1 MDEIK
6 LFAILRSPA
15 PELTDA
21 DRTELRDRLATAA
34 TAESAASARSGGV
47 PSTRLRA
54 KIPSTADGPVVLRW
68 PRTRRRGLAV
78 AAVLAGAVAVVVA
91 MIALTTAWPASRP
104 SAASSPGHGTS
115 ATQRPSGAA
124 TPPIGPSPQTAS
136 AVLLLAAQV
145 AAQTPSAAPG
155 PGQFVYTD
163 QLVVG
168 QTVVT
173 CNGKHCHAVTSP
185 PFEQRFWMSVD
196 GEHDMYRLDRDL
208 HSNKWV
214 TNLAQTSSM
223 CDPGPNGKP
232 DHNLCEH
239 SYLPNLPKTVRG
251 MRSYLL
257 RAGPNGPAAFRIL
270 NGIGDNSWEPG
281 FLVPNSSYALMFR
294 AAAKVKGIYLVRH
307 AVNVAGQPGIAVAAC
322 VPTAI
327 GKGSMPG
334 FRGCPQRLELIFA
347 ASTYELIGEY
357 DVVPPGSSAV
367 AFLPDYAL
375 LHIAIVNKLG
385 ELPDVR
391 R

>member
-1 MDEIK
+1 VDEIR
-6 LFAILRSPA
+6 LFASLRPPA
-15 PELTDA
+15 SELTDA
-21 DRTELRDRLATAA
+21 DRAELRDRLARAA
-34 TAESAASARSGGV
+34 TAESAARGRSGV
-47 PSTRLRA
+47 PSARLRA
-54 KIPSTADGPVVLRW
+54 QVPSTAGGPGILRW
-68 PRTRRRGLAV
+68 PRTRRRGFAVTAALAGAIAV
-78 AAVLAGAVAVVVA
+78 VIAVLALA
-91 MIALTTAWPASRP
+91 TAWPASRP
-104 SAASSPGHGTS
+104 SVASSPGHGTS
-115 ATQRPSGAA
+115 ATPRASGAA
-124 TPPIGPSPQTAS
+124 TPPIGPSPHTAS

-145 AAQTPSAAPG
+145 AAKTPSLAPR

-173 CNGKHCHAVTSP
+173 CNGKKCHPVTSP

-214 TNLAQTSSM
+214 TDLARTTSM

-239 SYLPNLPKTVRG
+239 SYLPNLPKTVHG

-270 NGIGDNSWEPG
+270 NGIGDNSWESG

-294 AAAKVKGIYLVRH
+294 AAAQVKGIYLVRH
-307 AVNVAGQPGIAVAAC
+307 AVNVAGKPGIAVAAC
-322 VPTAI
+322 VPAAI

-334 FRGCPQRLELIFA
+334 FRGCPQRIELIFA

-357 DVVPPGSSAV
+357 DVVTRGSSAV

-375 LHIAIVNKLG
+375 LQIAIVNKLG
-385 ELPDVR
+385 ELP
-391 R
+391 

>member
-1 MDEIK
+1 VDEIT
-6 LFAILRSPA
+6 LFAILRTPA

-21 DRTELRDRLATAA
+21 DRAELRNRLAAA
-34 TAESAASARSGGV
+34 AAAESAASARSGGV
-47 PSTRLRA
+47 PSTRLRGQV
-54 KIPSTADGPVVLRW
+54 PGTAGGPRILRK

-78 AAVLAGAVAVVVA
+78 TAVLAGATAAVVAVLV
-91 MIALTTAWPASRP
+91 LTTAGPTSRP
-104 SAASSPGHGTS
+104 SAAPSPGHGIG
-115 ATQRPSGAA
+115 ATPRASGAT
-124 TPPIGPSPQTAS
+124 TPPIGPAPNTAS

-145 AAQTPSAAPG
+145 AAKTPSVAPR
-155 PGQFVYTD
+155 PGQFIYTD
-163 QLVVG
+163 QLVIG

-173 CNGKHCHAVTSP
+173 CHGKHCHAVTSP

-196 GEHDMYRLDRDL
+196 GEHDMYRLDRGL

-214 TNLAQTSSM
+214 TDLGPTTSM
-223 CDPGPNGKP
+223 CNPGPNGKP
-232 DHNLCEH
+232 DHSLCEH
-239 SYLPNLPKTVRG
+239 SYLPNLPKTVHG

-257 RAGPNGPAAFRIL
+257 REDPNGPTAFRIL
-270 NGIGDNSWEPG
+270 NGIGQNSWEPG

-294 AAAKVKGIYLVRH
+294 AAAHVKGIYLVRH

-322 VPTAI
+322 VPAAI

-357 DVVPPGSSAV
+357 DVVAPGSSAV

-385 ELPDVR
+385 ELP
-391 R
+391 